1 MTSNP
6 VRHNSSKNRPGRLT
20 ILGIVAFLLF
30 SLVSGASGPMAAA
43 AGTTYYV
50 DSALGSDNSSGTSE
64 TAAWKTLGKVN
75 STTFSP
81 GDRILLKAGS
91 VWTNQYLDL
100 QGSGTE
106 GNPIT
111 VDRYGSGGSR

>member
-1 MTSNP
+1 
-6 VRHNSSKNRPGRLT
+6 
-20 ILGIVAFLLF
+20 
-30 SLVSGASGPMAAA
+30 MAAA

>member
-1 MTSNP
+1 MTSNH
-6 VRHNSSKNRPGRLT
+6 VKHNSSKNRPGRLT
-20 ILGIVAFLLF
+20 MLGMIVFLLF
-30 SLVSGASGPMAAA
+30 SLLSGLSGPVAEA